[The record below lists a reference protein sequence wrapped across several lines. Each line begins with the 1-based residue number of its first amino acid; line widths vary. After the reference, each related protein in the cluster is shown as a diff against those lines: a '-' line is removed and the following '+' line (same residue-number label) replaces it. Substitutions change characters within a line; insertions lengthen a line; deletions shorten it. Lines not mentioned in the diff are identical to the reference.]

1 MASIFE
7 LGDIPGGLLP
17 AQMKLAAPTATAT
30 LSTANSYNV
39 IIRGVPTSA
48 AATYTTA
55 AAADIVAAIGGD
67 CAVGTTF
74 MVVVLNAS
82 PSAKTITVAGGT
94 DVTVSGVATIVGS
107 ASKVFLGR
115 VTNVTSGSEA
125 ITLYGLG
132 STASAVA

>member
-17 AQMKLAAPTATAT
+17 GQMGLAAPTATAT
-30 LSTANSYNV
+30 LSAANSYNT
-39 IIRGVPTSA
+39 IIRGVPTA

-55 AAADIVAAIGGD
+55 TAEAIVAAIGGD

-74 MVVVLNAS
+74 MLVVLNAS
-82 PSAKTITVAGGT
+82 AGANTITIAGGT
-94 DVTVSGVATIVGS
+94 DVTVSGVATIAQN

-115 VTNVTSGSEA
+115 VADVAAGSEA

-132 STASAVA
+132 STAAAVA

>member
-17 AQMKLAAPTATAT
+17 GQMGLAAPTATAT
-30 LSTANSYNV
+30 LSAANSYNT
-39 IIRGVPTSA
+39 IIRGVPTA

-55 AAADIVAAIGGD
+55 TAEAIVAAIGGD

-74 MVVVLNAS
+74 MLVVLNAS
-82 PSAKTITVAGGT
+82 AGANTITIAGGT
-94 DVTVSGVATIVGS
+94 DVTVSGVATIAQN

-115 VTNVTSGSEA
+115 VTNVTAGSEA

-132 STASAVA
+132 STAAAVA

>member
-17 AQMKLAAPTATAT
+17 GQMGLAAPTATAT

-39 IIRGVPTSA
+39 IIRGVPTA

-55 AAADIVAAIGGD
+55 TAAAVVAAIGGD
-67 CAVGTTF
+67 CAIGTTF
-74 MVVVLNAS
+74 MVVVINAS
-82 PSAKTITVAGGT
+82 AGAYTITIAGGT
-94 DVTVSGVATIVGS
+94 SVTVSGVATVAQN

-115 VTNVTSGSEA
+115 VTAVTAGSEA

-132 STASAVA
+132 STASAAA